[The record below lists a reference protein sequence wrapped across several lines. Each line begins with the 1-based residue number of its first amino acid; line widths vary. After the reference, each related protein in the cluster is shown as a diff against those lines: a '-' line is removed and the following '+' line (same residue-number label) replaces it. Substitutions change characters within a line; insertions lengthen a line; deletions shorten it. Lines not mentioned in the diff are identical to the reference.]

1 MEKSEWVI
9 DAVKKLERVYGAK
22 CGQCGAQ
29 FIYTV
34 TTADTDMVPI
44 YCGSAYDPKNK
55 VLVVA
60 ERTSDEYQYG
70 CEGRLP
76 ERMEQIFGGHFVYLN
91 YKSKCPLCGGD
102 LKERRTVPWDV
113 YLSGR
118 EKAFIV
124 FYDEG
129 YQQNVKKYYKSF
141 LI

>member
-9 DAVKKLERVYGAK
+9 DAVKKLERVHRAK

-91 YKSKCPLCGGD
+91 YKSKCPFCAEE
-102 LKERRTVPWDV
+102 LKERNTISWDV
-113 YLSGR
+113 YLSG
-118 EKAFIV
+118 EGKAFIV
-124 FYDEG
+124 FYDEY
-129 YQQNVKKYYKSF
+129 YQQHVNEI
-141 LI
+141 L

>member
-44 YCGSAYDPKNK
+44 YCGSAYDPKSK
-55 VLVVA
+55 VLAVA
-60 ERTSDEYQYG
+60 ELTSDEYQYG

-76 ERMEQIFGGHFVYLN
+76 GRMEQIFGGHFVYLN
-91 YKSKCPLCGGD
+91 YRSKCPLCGGE
-102 LKERRTVPWDV
+102 LKEREAVSWETF
-113 YLSGR
+113 LGGE
-118 EKAFIV
+118 EKAFVV
-124 FYDEG
+124 FFNER
-129 YQQNVKKYYKSF
+129 YQQNVKEIF
-141 LI
+141 